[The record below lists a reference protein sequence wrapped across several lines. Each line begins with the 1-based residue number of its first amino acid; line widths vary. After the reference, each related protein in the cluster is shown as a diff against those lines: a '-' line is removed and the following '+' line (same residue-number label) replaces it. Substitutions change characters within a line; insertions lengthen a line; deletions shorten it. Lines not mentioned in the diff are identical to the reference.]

1 MTPADIV
8 RVSEELGWDVQWGS
22 NGDGEEYVEF
32 YQGSPAG
39 EDFGFTIWYGDV
51 SDVPDLV
58 GNYYWNEYD
67 ADEHV
72 ESLIEAKR
80 NGLSG
85 VPRVSVLVKDAE
97 AIDRM
102 LQTLWIALNRLDREE
117 R

>member
-8 RVSEELGWDVQWGS
+8 SVAEELGWNVQWGS
-22 NGDGEEYVEF
+22 DGDGEEYVEF
-32 YQGSPAG
+32 CQGSPAG

-51 SDVPDLV
+51 SDIPHLV
-58 GNYYWNEYD
+58 YDYYWNEYD

-72 ESLIEAKR
+72 ESLIEAKHH
-80 NGLSG
+80 GLSG

-102 LQTLWIALNRLDREE
+102 LKDLWIALDRLDREE